1 MLAPPLG
8 SRVLCHQLDPTRA
21 VCRVGAADPG
31 AREGTN
37 NSCWRCQSGE
47 KMSPGHGWKNQ
58 ALKSKWLVLGRW
70 LKVSRWDLQYRP
82 GTVHVKSCRAQPNP
96 TENWEKKL
104 CLCPL
109 SLRSFFFSFYFPDIC
124 SFFPG
129 KRYPARTFFFLF
141 FMVRNKILLAL
152 KAASRACQQKSALQ
166 QAG

>member
-21 VCRVGAADPG
+21 VCRVGAADPE

-47 KMSPGHGWKNQ
+47 KMSPGHGRKNQ

-70 LKVSRWDLQYRP
+70 LKVSRRDLQYRP

-109 SLRSFFFSFYFPDIC
+109 SLRSFFFLLSIFLTSVAFSQGKDTLQGHFFF
-124 SFFPG
+124 SFF
-129 KRYPARTFFFLF
+129 
-141 FMVRNKILLAL
+141 
-152 KAASRACQQKSALQ
+152 SW
-166 QAG
+166 